1 MAAKR
6 KMPVKTVTLDFGKD
20 GYEGFTAE
28 TRTNSPVGLIRQYI
42 EMSADGTEDEART
55 LLLKLFPSWDFVDDD
70 GKPIPHTAE
79 GFDFMPPDLVRA
91 MQRRRA
97 EALQQAAMPGPLGSD
112 SSATAVQDTTDSPT
126 P

>member
-6 KMPVKTVTLDFGKD
+6 KMPVKTVTLDFSED

-42 EMSADGTEDEART
+42 EMGADASEDEART

-70 GKPIPHTAE
+70 GKPIPHAAE
-79 GFDFMPPDLVRA
+79 GFDFIPPDLVTA

-97 EALQQAAMPGPLGSD
+97 EALKQAAMPGPLESE
-112 SSATAVQDTTDSPT
+112 SSTTAGQDTTDSPT